1 MLHKL
6 VVAGKDGIDLFLSG
20 AVGNVGKLSN
30 KISKWFH
37 GWLSPVKGGTVDGF
51 DVVGYSHHFEV
62 FKASPKVSF
71 TLPIFHVFSLWK
83 MTPPESPSVGA
94 SPCNY
99 MHRHALLFGLWVID
113 SITTRIFGE
122 VAAFRKMSETL

>member
-1 MLHKL
+1 
-6 VVAGKDGIDLFLSG
+6 LFLTG
-20 AVGNVGKLSN
+20 AGWFIRKLGN

-37 GWLSPVKGGTVDGF
+37 GWLSPVKVVTVDGF

-62 FKASPKVSF
+62 FKASPKVSL

-94 SPCNY
+94 SPRDNIY
-99 MHRHALLFGLWVID
+99 GHALLFGLWVID
-113 SITTRIFGE
+113 SVTSRILGE
-122 VAAFRKMSETL
+122 VAAFRKMGETL